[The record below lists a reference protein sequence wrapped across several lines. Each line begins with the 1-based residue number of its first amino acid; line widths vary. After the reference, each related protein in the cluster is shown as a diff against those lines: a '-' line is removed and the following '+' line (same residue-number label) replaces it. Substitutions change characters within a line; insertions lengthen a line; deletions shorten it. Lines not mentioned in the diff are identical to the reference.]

1 MPWLDGLIAT
11 ATAAGPHLRG
21 DPQAEPA
28 AKLLMETSL
37 PLSVLMVLVGAI
49 FLVTLLISRFSLKAG
64 VPAILGVLIFGL
76 AINPSVTLFDHRTIE
91 SLHTLSLSML
101 LFYAGLKTD
110 LRSIRGFLEFGVLL
124 ALGGVLISSLILGL
138 VTWMVAS
145 PSGDGLGL
153 AMMQM
158 PLSVAM
164 LIAAC
169 LGSTDAGATM
179 SVLDTLATGM
189 PERLRSL
196 VDFESSVN
204 DPVAILFLGLVVG
217 LSATGAGGG
226 SPGEGVVVLEQLRMF
241 LQKIGSGLLVGM
253 ILGYLAHFSL
263 DQLVRQSQQLL
274 ILGIAIGLLSYGT
287 ADLLGGSGFIAAYVT
302 GVFLSNNNY
311 RNYRITPAALQETL
325 LPFNTM
331 TEIAVFLIFGLVMNP
346 ARLLPSVPEGLVV
359 GLAMML
365 VARPLS
371 VMVFQ
376 PWSPFT
382 LRESLLLSWCGLR
395 GAVPLALSFVVI
407 DTIPRVRGLDPAMV
421 NDLVRNAQGI
431 VFTAVALNL
440 LVQGVTLPFVCR
452 WLGFTSAPGALTSPD
467 ARPAGAGGG

>member
-1 MPWLDGLIAT
+1 MPWPHLLG
-11 ATAAGPHLRG
+11 GPH
-21 DPQAEPA
+21 AVPA
-28 AKLLMETSL
+28 AKLILHTAL
-37 PLSVLMVLVGAI
+37 PLPMLMIVVGAI
-49 FLVTLLISRFSLKAG
+49 FLMTLLISRFSLKAG
-64 VPAILGVLIFGL
+64 IPAILGVLIFGL
-76 AINPSVTLFDHRTIE
+76 AINPSVTLFDYKTIE

-124 ALGGVLISSLILGL
+124 AVGGVLISSLILGL
-138 VTWMVAS
+138 VTWLVAS

-153 AMMQM
+153 GLMQM
-158 PLSVAM
+158 PLGVAM
-164 LIAAC
+164 LVAAC

-179 SVLDTLATGM
+179 SVLDTVAKGL
-189 PERLRSL
+189 PQRLRSL
-196 VDFESSVN
+196 LEFESSVN

-217 LSATGAGGG
+217 LTATGVGGG
-226 SPGEGVVVLEQLRMF
+226 SSTGHELVLDQLQMF
-241 LQKIGSGLLVGM
+241 FQKIGSGLLVGL

-302 GVFLSNNNY
+302 GMFLSNNNY

-346 ARLLPSVPEGLVV
+346 ARLLPSLPEGLVV

-407 DTIPRVRGLDPAMV
+407 DTIPRIRGLDPAMID
-421 NDLVRNAQGI
+421 DLVRNAQGI

-440 LVQGVTLPFVCR
+440 LVQGMTLPFVCR
-452 WLGFTSAPGALTSPD
+452 RLGLT
-467 ARPAGAGGG
+467 AGGEGYPGPLPS